1 MRYFEIEG
9 RTPEEALEKFLAE
22 KKIPRDYVEH
32 ETIAQGS
39 KGFLGI
45 GSKPA
50 VIKVS
55 FDDGEF
61 IKRKSKLLLSELLE
75 KAGFS
80 DFSIEVKEQGTDI
93 ILNVKSADSSLLIGK
108 TAQTLDSFQYIL
120 DKLLRTDERTETS
133 VVIDV
138 EDYRLRTVKQFK
150 EKAVRLA
157 KNAVKTGR
165 TVKLPPMVTMIRKE
179 IHLSLKE
186 VAGITTKSKGEGN
199 VKEILIIPENR
210 VRRRPSKQ
218 NEPA

>member
-9 RTPEEALEKFLAE
+9 RTADEALNKFLAE
-22 KKIPRDYVEH
+22 RRISKDFVEY
-32 ETIAQGS
+32 EVIEQGS

-50 VIKVS
+50 LIKVK

-61 IKRKSKLLLSELLE
+61 LKRRSKLLLSELLE

-80 DFSIEVKEQGTDI
+80 DFSIEVKEQGSDI
-93 ILNVKSADSSLLIGK
+93 ILNIKSEDSSLLIGK

-120 DKLLRTDERTETS
+120 DKMLKTEDRTETG

-157 KNAVKTGR
+157 KNAVKTGK

-179 IHLSLKE
+179 IHLILKE

-210 VRRRPSKQ
+210 VRRRPPRQ
-218 NEPA
+218 NDN

>member
-9 RTPEEALEKFLAE
+9 RTADEALEKFLTE
-22 KKIPRDYVEH
+22 KGISKDFVEH
-32 ETIAQGS
+32 EVIEQGS

-50 VIKVS
+50 LIKVK

-61 IKRKSKLLLSELLE
+61 LKRKAKLILSELLE

-80 DFSIEVKEQGTDI
+80 DFSIEVKEQGGDI
-93 ILNVKSADSSLLIGK
+93 ILNVKSEDSSLLIGK

-120 DKLLRTDERTETS
+120 DKMLKSDDRSDTS

-157 KNAVKTGR
+157 KNAVKTGK

-210 VRRRPSKQ
+210 VRRRPPRQ
-218 NEPA
+218 NDN